1 MSDARAATVDGQAA
15 IVIAH
20 GDLASG
26 MVSAVQQITG
36 RGERLVPLSNSGMDA
51 AEMEAK
57 LRELLDRTGAR
68 LIFTDLPAG
77 SCNFVACRLLKE
89 RRDLVVVTGVNL
101 PTLLHFAM
109 HDQLPPRDVA
119 EQAVQRGAPALRV
132 IGEL

>member
-1 MSDARAATVDGQAA
+1 MSNGATA
-15 IVIAH
+15 IVLGH

-36 RGERLVPLSNSGMDA
+36 RGDLLVPLSNTGMDA
-51 AEMEAK
+51 SEMEAR

-68 LIFTDLPAG
+68 IIFTDLPAG

-101 PTLLHFAM
+101 PTLLHFAT
-109 HDQLPPRDVA
+109 HDELPPRELAD
-119 EQAVQRGAPALRV
+119 QAVQRGAPALRV
-132 IGEL
+132 IGGI

>member
-1 MSDARAATVDGQAA
+1 MSDGTTA
-15 IVIAH
+15 IVISH

-36 RGERLVPLSNSGMDA
+36 RGDLLIPVSNSRMSA
-51 AEMEAK
+51 SEMEAT

-68 LIFTDLPAG
+68 VIFTDLPAG

-109 HDQLPPRDVA
+109 HDELPARELAD
-119 EQAVQRGAPALRV
+119 QAVQRGALALRV
-132 IGEL
+132 IGGT

>member
-1 MSDARAATVDGQAA
+1 MSNGHAA
-15 IVIAH
+15 IIIAH
-20 GDLASG
+20 GDLATG

-36 RGERLVPLSNSGMDA
+36 RGEFLVAVSNTGMDA
-51 AEMEAK
+51 AAMEAT

-101 PTLLHFAM
+101 PVLLHFAT
-109 HDQLPPRDVA
+109 HDELPTRELADKS
-119 EQAVQRGAPALRV
+119 VQRGALALRV
-132 IGEL
+132 IGGN

>member
-1 MSDARAATVDGQAA
+1 MSDGRVA
-15 IVIAH
+15 IVIGH
-20 GDLASG
+20 GELASG

-36 RGERLVPLSNSGMDA
+36 RGEFLVAVSNTGMDA
-51 AEMEAK
+51 AAMEAT

-89 RRDLVVVTGVNL
+89 RPDLVVVTGVNL

-109 HDQLPPRDVA
+109 HDELPARDLA

-132 IGEL
+132 IGGT